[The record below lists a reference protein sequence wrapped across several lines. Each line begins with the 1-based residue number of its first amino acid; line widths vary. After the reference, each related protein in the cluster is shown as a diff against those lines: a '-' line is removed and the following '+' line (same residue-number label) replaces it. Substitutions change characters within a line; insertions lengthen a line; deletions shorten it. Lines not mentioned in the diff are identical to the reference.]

1 MDLMVWIVTTPFL
14 AAALAGVMR
23 RTLGTRVGWPRT
35 LAVAVIAL
43 SVGVPL
49 SGYVATLA
57 GIASQ
62 DDQLLVSVG
71 TALIFFGVVALWVF
85 AACLAALVFL
95 EVVVPTGSLPGPSEA
110 LRRSRKSWR
119 R

>member
-57 GIASQ
+57 GIASP

-71 TALIFFGVVALWVF
+71 TALIFFGVVALW
-85 AACLAALVFL
+85 
-95 EVVVPTGSLPGPSEA
+95 
-110 LRRSRKSWR
+110 
-119 R
+119 